1 MARNVFASNREII
14 VGPPLACWNVKMV
27 HFFVISFYGIAMQSS
42 NTDKIAFP
50 LEYFYP
56 SIRNK
61 EYFEP
66 FLTNSIY
73 TLSIGVKNIGIL
85 ESQSI
90 FECINVRIF

>member
-1 MARNVFASNREII
+1 MLLEVAAGI
-14 VGPPLACWNVKMV
+14 VLLHLGLYSYQ
-27 HFFVISFYGIAMQSS
+27 I
-42 NTDKIAFP
+42 
-50 LEYFYP
+50 YFYP